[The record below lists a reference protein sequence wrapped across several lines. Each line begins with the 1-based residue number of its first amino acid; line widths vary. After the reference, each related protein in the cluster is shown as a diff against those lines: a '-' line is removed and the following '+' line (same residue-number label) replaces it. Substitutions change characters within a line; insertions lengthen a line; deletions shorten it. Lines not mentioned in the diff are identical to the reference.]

1 MYFSPIWL
9 WWHRNYVVSYVHL
22 GSYSFICVIV
32 TVRLPVTAT
41 KIQSWANTNTLDSA
55 GYKHT
60 FIGTQTLPTYCTAI
74 TTTSVKIHTLK
85 IPTLKGLPFNT
96 WQALY
101 RAGQWQTTCR
111 ALAGWRPD
119 AAQRTDPIESRE
131 ELLNCCRMERQTCPR
146 QVGGMRGVRS
156 VYEWLFRVC
165 INRILLSLGKHGC
178 LHLCKCILWLVRNRD
193 MY

>member
-1 MYFSPIWL
+1 MDVVLGRLDAPLFDPLANNCPVCVCVSVRGRAHVCVCVCVVCFIYLLVERERERERESKL
-9 WWHRNYVVSYVHL
+9 VRMCQSLYV
-22 GSYSFICVIV
+22 CVTV

-96 WQALY
+96 WQALD
-101 RAGQWQTTCR
+101 RAGQWQS
-111 ALAGWRPD
+111 
-119 AAQRTDPIESRE
+119 TDSDGQ
-131 ELLNCCRMERQTCPR
+131 M
-146 QVGGMRGVRS
+146 
-156 VYEWLFRVC
+156 
-165 INRILLSLGKHGC
+165 
-178 LHLCKCILWLVRNRD
+178 
-193 MY
+193 